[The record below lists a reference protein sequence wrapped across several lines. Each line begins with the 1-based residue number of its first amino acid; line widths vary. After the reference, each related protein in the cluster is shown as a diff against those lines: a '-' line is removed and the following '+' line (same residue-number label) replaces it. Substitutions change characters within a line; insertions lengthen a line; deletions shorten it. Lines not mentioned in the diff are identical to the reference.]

1 MQKTENWSRIGRPG
15 FLPINVTD
23 YGFTLGKSFNLV
35 TLRPPF
41 LQPSALLIGMSW
53 QLTGVPII
61 VLGAHKRKDCIN
73 TR

>member
-1 MQKTENWSRIGRPG
+1 MTMMETDVMSKKHGGKVMQKTENWSRIGRPG

-41 LQPSALLIGMSW
+41 LQPSALLIGMS
-53 QLTGVPII
+53 
-61 VLGAHKRKDCIN
+61 
-73 TR
+73 

>member
-41 LQPSALLIGMSW
+41 LQPSALLIGMS
-53 QLTGVPII
+53 
-61 VLGAHKRKDCIN
+61 
-73 TR
+73 

>member
-1 MQKTENWSRIGRPG
+1 MTMMEIDVMSKKLGGKVMQKTENWSRIGRPG

-41 LQPSALLIGMSW
+41 LQPSALLIGMS
-53 QLTGVPII
+53 
-61 VLGAHKRKDCIN
+61 
-73 TR
+73 

>member
-1 MQKTENWSRIGRPG
+1 MTMMETDVMSKKLGGKVMQKTENWSRIGRPG

-41 LQPSALLIGMSW
+41 LQPSALLIGMS
-53 QLTGVPII
+53 
-61 VLGAHKRKDCIN
+61 
-73 TR
+73 

>member
-1 MQKTENWSRIGRPG
+1 MTMMETDVMSKKLGGKVMQKTENWSRIGRPG

-41 LQPSALLIGMSW
+41 LQPSALLIGLS
-53 QLTGVPII
+53 
-61 VLGAHKRKDCIN
+61 
-73 TR
+73 